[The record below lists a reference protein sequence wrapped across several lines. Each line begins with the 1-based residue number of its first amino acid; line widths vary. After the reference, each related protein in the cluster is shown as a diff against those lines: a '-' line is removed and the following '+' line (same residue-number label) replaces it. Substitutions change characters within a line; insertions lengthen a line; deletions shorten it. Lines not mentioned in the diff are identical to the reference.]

1 MNSNEHLLNVIASF
15 IVSDYGVLSLL
26 IVSMISYAIVF
37 YRMSKTRHGPEMIFI
52 KAFNATVVPLLV
64 AVAVIVYAALNT
76 SQIHESS
83 KHKIDLFYDR
93 YEVKV
98 YDTHNVKYDSRL
110 KSYVAEI
117 DNKSIYLDKY
127 DDRVNEHS
135 EYKNQVLRL
144 TTYKAKE
151 TKRELL
157 EIWHKPLYLYEGELI
172 DKSKEN

>member
-1 MNSNEHLLNVIASF
+1 MQANERLLNLVASF
-15 IVSDYGVLSLL
+15 IVSDYGVISLL
-26 IVSMISYAIVF
+26 LLCMISFAIVF
-37 YRMSKTRHGPEMIFI
+37 HRMTRKRHGPEMLVV
-52 KAFNATVVPLLV
+52 KAFNVTVVPV
-64 AVAVIVYAALNT
+64 FVIAVVVVYAAINT

-83 KHKIDLFYDR
+83 KSKIDLFYDR

-98 YDTHNVKYDSRL
+98 YDAHNIRYDEKEKL
-110 KSYVAEI
+110 YIVDI

-127 DDRVNEHS
+127 DDRVSEHS
-135 EYKNQVLRL
+135 EYTNQVFRL
-144 TTYKAKE
+144 TTHKAKE

>member
-1 MNSNEHLLNVIASF
+1 MNSNERLLNVIASF
-15 IVSDYGVLSLL
+15 IVSDYGILSLL
-26 IVSMISYAIVF
+26 LVSMISYAITF
-37 YRMSKTRHGPEMIFI
+37 YRMSKTRQGPEMIFI
-52 KAFNATVVPLLV
+52 KAFNVTVVPLLV
-64 AVAVIVYAALNT
+64 AATVIVYAALNT

-83 KHKIDLFYDR
+83 KSKIDLFYDR
-93 YEVKV
+93 YETKV
-98 YDTHNVKYDSRL
+98 YDTRNIKYDSSL

-135 EYKNQVLRL
+135 EYTNQVLRL
-144 TTYKAKE
+144 TTYKAKG